1 VERGVDVA
9 DLDHWLRLDQ
19 HEIDLGQ
26 PAGRI
31 RVKVAG
37 RDEMLAAG
45 R

>member
-1 VERGVDVA
+1 MA
-9 DLDHWLRLDQ
+9 DLDHWLRLDA
-19 HEIDLGQ
+19 HEIALGQ
-26 PAGRI
+26 AEGRE